1 MSHDSS
7 KINFLDTMVIRKPD
21 GAISTDLYTKS
32 TDRNSLLYFTSF
44 HPPSTKRSI
53 PRSQFHRVS
62 RIVSDP
68 ELRPTRLR
76 EMASKFSQRGYPATT
91 LQTALAPSQP
101 RPNKSSKRIPFV
113 HSFHPFAYVLHK
125 SIRRHWH
132 LLSSAHPGV
141 PEFHEPFLPCFRR
154 APNLKDSLVKADIGT
169 NKLIPRQRFLQNP
182 RTGTFPCLHCSQCN
196 NVLKGSSFHHPHSG
210 KTFPIPDFFTCDT
223 SWAIYLI
230 KCPCGLL
237 YVGETTQAIR
247 NRISKHKSTIRC
259 QNLLLPIPSHFIDKG
274 HSISQLKFQVIEH
287 VPQLRRGGNRISHL
301 KRREAFWIHTLDTLH
316 PKGLNRDYDL
326 AAFL

>member
-1 MSHDSS
+1 
-7 KINFLDTMVIRKPD
+7 MVVLSD
-21 GAISTDLYTKS
+21 AVSTA
-32 TDRNSLLYFTSF
+32 SL
-44 HPPSTKRSI
+44 I
-53 PRSQFHRVS
+53 RSQRQRFPRRRPRGAATDIGGDS
-62 RIVSDP
+62 AQGRI
-68 ELRPTRLR
+68 TRSQDDFYLQIR
-76 EMASKFSQRGYPATT
+76 GTAMGSNVAPPYANCYMADFEESQIYPHP
-91 LQTALAPSQP
+91 LFRDHVLVWKRYIDDVFCIWGGSLEALAFFFDWLNTAWPVPLLSD
-101 RPNKSSKRIPFV
+101 S
-113 HSFHPFAYVLHK
+113 H
-125 SIRRHWH
+125 IRRCFF
-132 LLSSAHPGV
+132 V
-141 PEFHEPFLPCFRR
+141 PYDHTVYSIILQYDGP
-154 APNLKDSLVKADIGT
+154 PNLKDSLVKADVGT

-196 NVLKGSSFHHPHSG
+196 NVLKGSTFHHPHSG
-210 KTFPIPDFFTCDT
+210 KTFHIPDFFTCDT

-259 QNLLLPIPSHFIDKG
+259 QNLLLPIPSHFIAKG

-287 VPQLRRGGNRISHL
+287 VPQLRRGGNRITRL
-301 KRREAFWIHTLDTLH
+301 KRREAFWIHNLDTLH